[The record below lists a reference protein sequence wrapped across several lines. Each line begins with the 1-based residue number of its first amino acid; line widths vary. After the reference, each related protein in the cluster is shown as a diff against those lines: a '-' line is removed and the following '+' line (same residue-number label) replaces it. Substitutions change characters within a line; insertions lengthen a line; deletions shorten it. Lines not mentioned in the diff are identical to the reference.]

1 MHRAFCFSASPD
13 HVQEGTLQIFDKPN
27 CDELTPEGI
36 QKSVMELRSRAWSRE
51 NLMRSAPNQITL
63 MQMLAPDWTD
73 WGWKVDPKFLEEARQ
88 IWGLKAA

>member
-1 MHRAFCFSASPD
+1 MDKAIARNEKEFR
-13 HVQEGTLQIFDKPN
+13 IFAETN

-36 QKSVMELRSRAWSRE
+36 QRGVMELRSRAWSRE
-51 NLMRSAPNQITL
+51 NLMRCAPNQITL

-73 WGWKVDPKFLEEARQ
+73 WGWKMDPKFVIEVRQ